1 MKNTMS
7 KHMKDFGHAAFQYDK
22 ENAPGLLERTQRLE
36 IEDWYPGKPSQFIDD
51 FMKNPENMKP
61 INEKIM
67 KNYGRADLTI
77 KGVVVGAGIGV
88 AVHNKNNKDQST
100 QGQDTQQPATQPHG
114 KQSDWKGF
122 LCTSSF
128 VQPRCP
134 MNMFVCGG
142 VVPFV

>member
-1 MKNTMS
+1 
-7 KHMKDFGHAAFQYDK
+7 
-22 ENAPGLLERTQRLE
+22 LLERTQRLE

-51 FMKNPENMKP
+51 FMKNLENMKP

-77 KGVVVGAGIGV
+77 KGVVVGGGIGV

-100 QGQDTQQPATQPHG
+100 QQPATQPQAAQPAT
-114 KQSDWKGF
+114 QSDWQG
-122 LCTSSF
+122 LLSISYS

-134 MNMFVCGG
+134 MDMFVCGG
-142 VVPFV
+142 VVPCV